1 MRLLLVAGTGNVWLV
16 YSLVTSCV
24 QSGRQVASILMWQSM
39 GRDVEVSLALV
50 PSLQPH
56 IE

>member
-24 QSGRQVASILMWQSM
+24 QSGRQVASIPMWQSM
-39 GRDVEVSLALV
+39 GRDVEIALPLV
-50 PSLQPH
+50 PSLQPC
-56 IE
+56 IG